1 MLEISLFSR
10 VNGCWR
16 TAIDACIY
24 MRGVLEII
32 TNEFEFDHTVITIV
46 DDTGQR
52 GDVRIIFE
60 DDGVY
65 IEQYPTFAEDAQFLK
80 EAQKMGE
87 ALEQGLEIEIEDVP
101 DTLFLSHKQFRDMIL
116 ALQLPEG
123 TYRTV

>member
-1 MLEISLFSR
+1 M
-10 VNGCWR
+10 
-16 TAIDACIY
+16 
-24 MRGVLEII
+24 I

-52 GDVRIIFE
+52 GDVRIVFE

-80 EAQKMGE
+80 EVQKMGE
-87 ALEQGLEIEIEDVP
+87 AFEQGLEIEIEDVP

-123 TYRTV
+123 TYRTT